1 MPNKP
6 WNAARGGQWLRLFTT
21 QKQDMQTWRRAEI
34 ELSSSNVQR
43 IVMAES
49 YSSRTSPA
57 EDVSRQADFF
67 GLVIDLSVSLTRQQ
81 QLARSIRAPF
91 LPAEP
96 SQVWEGRFPAPNF
109 VVQWPVAAYA
119 SVSG

>member
-1 MPNKP
+1 VNDGVGNCKPRTMPNKP

-21 QKQDMQTWRRAEI
+21 QKQDTQTWCRAEI

-57 EDVSRQADFF
+57 EDVSRLLW
-67 GLVIDLSVSLTRQQ
+67 LVH
-81 QLARSIRAPF
+81 
-91 LPAEP
+91 
-96 SQVWEGRFPAPNF
+96 
-109 VVQWPVAAYA
+109 
-119 SVSG
+119 